1 MPIERFFDED
11 DIKTLIDMNAAPP
24 YGPRNAALILA
35 ASYWGLTPF
44 ELTLLR
50 LEDVMD
56 ASGEF
61 FRIWTLPAHVAYTGE
76 ARELHTA
83 DHVLPILDEYMAWW
97 NEKDLFGTA
106 LVRYRGRGPKAPFI
120 INDKYAAYTL
130 SGRPEKGYIANSM
143 NRKLK
148 HLIAN
153 TSIEGATPATFRDS
167 FIRMMYQA
175 GCGYKELMDI
185 TGIKQKETIDK
196 KVKPHT
202 VELKKIY
209 SNVFRNVL

>member
-11 DIKTLIDMNAAPP
+11 DIKTLIVMNAAPP

-35 ASYWGLTPF
+35 ASYLGLT
-44 ELTLLR
+44 TLLR
-50 LEDVMD
+50 LEGVMD

-76 ARELHTA
+76 PRGLHTA
-83 DHVLPILDEYMAWW
+83 DHVLPILDDYMTWW
-97 NEKDLFGTA
+97 TDNDLFGTG
-106 LVRYRGRGPKAPFI
+106 LVRYRGRDPKAPFI

-130 SGRPEKGYIANSM
+130 SGRSEKGYIDNSM

-148 HLIAN
+148 QLIAN
-153 TSIEGATPATFRDS
+153 TAIEGATPAAFRDS

-175 GCGYKELMDI
+175 GCGYKDLMDI
-185 TGIKQKETIDK
+185 TGIRQQETLDRKIK
-196 KVKPHT
+196 PCSIELLSVYQSLYSKV
-202 VELKKIY
+202 
-209 SNVFRNVL
+209 F